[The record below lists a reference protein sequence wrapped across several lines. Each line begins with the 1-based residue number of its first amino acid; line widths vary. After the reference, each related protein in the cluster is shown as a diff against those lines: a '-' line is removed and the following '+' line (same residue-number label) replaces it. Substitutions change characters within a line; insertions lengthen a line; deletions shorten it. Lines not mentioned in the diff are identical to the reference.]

1 MGTPPTPARQW
12 LLPYLL
18 ARTMTGMHDAFC
30 SSTRP
35 RRSMHRATADRVGHR
50 APEVSYRASSRPV
63 VGLSKRQSTC
73 SRDLYHPHPRLAG
86 LPGYVAGVRCVSLDV
101 HQTYEKSSYRKLRE
115 LEDMKRAGVY
125 QPRLSSLWARERLRG
140 CPAALIPTVGSHG
153 RRSVGLLPHGRL
165 PFPCP
170 EHGYATAVASISIRM
185 SG

>member
-1 MGTPPTPARQW
+1 
-12 LLPYLL
+12 
-18 ARTMTGMHDAFC
+18 MHDAFC

-35 RRSMHRATADRVGHR
+35 RRSMHRARADRVGHR
-50 APEVSYRASSRPV
+50 APEVSYRASSRPI

-115 LEDMKRAGVY
+115 LEDMKRAGAVR
-125 QPRLSSLWARERLRG
+125 PRLSSLWARGRLRG

-153 RRSVGLLPHGRL
+153 RQSVGLLPHARL
-165 PFPCP
+165 RFNPFP